1 MTRTLKSSFIQTV
14 DKRHSADRFSRV
26 WIAPWAI
33 ILSCSIGML
42 NGCDLERRKSDSE
55 LGLNA
60 QQAAGR
66 RIYDDRCDR
75 CHAPY
80 SNRGRKGPSLKGVF
94 RKPYLAASGLP
105 ANDDRVG
112 DIIRDGRA
120 KMPGF
125 GQVLD
130 RRQVEDL
137 LSYLHTL

>member
-1 MTRTLKSSFIQTV
+1 MSCKLKFSFIQIPRS
-14 DKRHSADRFSRV
+14 RHFSSARV
-26 WIAPWAI
+26 ALWAI
-33 ILSCSIGML
+33 ILVSFSL
-42 NGCDLERRKSDSE
+42 TFSGCDLERRKSDSE
-55 LGLNA
+55 LGLSA

-94 RKPYLAASGLP
+94 RKAYLAESGLP

>member
-1 MTRTLKSSFIQTV
+1 MTCKLKFPFIQIFR
-14 DKRHSADRFSRV
+14 DHHFSPSRV
-26 WIAPWAI
+26 ALWAV
-33 ILSCSIGML
+33 ILVSFSL
-42 NGCDLERRKSDSE
+42 TFSGCDLERRKSDSE

-66 RIYDDRCDR
+66 KIYDDRCDR

-80 SNRGRKGPSLKGVF
+80 SNRGRKGPSLKRVF
-94 RKPYLAASGLP
+94 RKSYLAESGLP
-105 ANDDRVG
+105 ANDDRVV

>member
-1 MTRTLKSSFIQTV
+1 MCFALTLS
-14 DKRHSADRFSRV
+14 
-26 WIAPWAI
+26 
-33 ILSCSIGML
+33 
-42 NGCDLERRKSDSE
+42 GCDLERRKSDSE

-60 QQAAGR
+60 QQSAGR

-80 SNRGRKGPSLKGVF
+80 SSHGRKGPSLKGVF
-94 RKPYLAASGLP
+94 RTPYLAASGLP

-112 DIIRDGRA
+112 DIIRDGRT

-125 GQVLD
+125 AQVLD

>member
-1 MTRTLKSSFIQTV
+1 MTYKLKFSFIQIFRSHHFSPARVSLWTV
-14 DKRHSADRFSRV
+14 ILVSFS
-26 WIAPWAI
+26 
-33 ILSCSIGML
+33 LTFSD
-42 NGCDLERRKSDSE
+42 CDLERRKSDSE

-94 RKPYLAASGLP
+94 RKAYLAESGLP